1 MTVSF
6 GFIFAVSAQE
16 IAATPA
22 GYPFE
27 WLVRSLLGHLYV
39 LAMAYSSLQA
49 LRCVNE
55 YTQKML
61 GLVQTPSKLVPHFE
75 RMCDDVNAIASA
87 GPNGEG
93 SDPVWTTMLRSDK
106 EWDKIKAKIHQRSWS
121 HRLLR
126 RLKVQH
132 GNYAFFSAVDSLNA
146 GIAIGA
152 FLKFGAGYAIMLG
165 VLFYI
170 TATEVKHIKDTEY
183 KLPWEAMWRT
193 LPRER
198 IEQPRP
204 AATAPTAPAAAF
216 RGQTLSR
223 TQSAPGA

>member
-1 MTVSF
+1 M
-6 GFIFAVSAQE
+6 
-16 IAATPA
+16 
-22 GYPFE
+22 
-27 WLVRSLLGHLYV
+27 
-39 LAMAYSSLQA
+39 
-49 LRCVNE
+49 
-55 YTQKML
+55 
-61 GLVQTPSKLVPHFE
+61 
-75 RMCDDVNAIASA
+75 NAIDFCRHINHPQQPAA
-87 GPNGEG
+87 PHR
-93 SDPVWTTMLRSDK
+93 DIVQCDQRFRVVPVHPCLEHVPT
-106 EWDKIKAKIHQRSWS
+106 
-121 HRLLR
+121 
-126 RLKVQH
+126 
-132 GNYAFFSAVDSLNA
+132 FNA

-152 FLKFGAGYAIMLG
+152 FLKFGAGYSIMLG

-204 AATAPTAPAAAF
+204 AATAPTAPAAPF